1 MMPANKVR
9 ARWIIASILVMGAAY
24 FALFG
29 GDYGYFEVRRLE
41 KEKASEEA
49 RVLEL
54 KKELDALR
62 LRADS
67 LTNDSATL
75 ERLAR
80 EQYGLIRDGERLYRF
95 VDSAGTRNDTTKRSD
110 TTKSR

>member
-1 MMPANKVR
+1 MRPANKVR
-9 ARWIIASILVMGAAY
+9 ARWIIASILVIGAAY

-54 KKELDALR
+54 QTELAALR
-62 LRADS
+62 ARTDS
-67 LTNDSATL
+67 LANDSTTL

-95 VDSAGTRNDTTKRSD
+95 VDSAGTRRDSLIRPDTLKEP
-110 TTKSR
+110 